1 MTVGGGGACAASV
14 HVLPP
19 QPPSHMWAHMLG
31 VWRDTWDTHTHR
43 HSHTST
49 SQSAAPLSSCSA
61 ATRLARPRPPQLE
74 ASKFTRKNENVRPFE
89 PGGEASLE
97 FYCNKNNCPLFV
109 LGSHSKKRP
118 HNLVLGRMYDFH
130 LYDALELGVEDFK
143 GIRDFG
149 AAGTAAQM
157 GNKVKRCNCA

>member
-1 MTVGGGGACAASV
+1 MSCNEPT
-14 HVLPP
+14 
-19 QPPSHMWAHMLG
+19 QLG
-31 VWRDTWDTHTHR
+31 H
-43 HSHTST
+43 
-49 SQSAAPLSSCSA
+49 PL
-61 ATRLARPRPPQLE
+61 LPQLE
-74 ASKFTRKNENVRPFE
+74 ACKFTRKNENVRPFE

-97 FYCNKNNCPLFV
+97 FYCNKNNCPLFL

-143 GIRDFG
+143 GIKDFG

-157 GNKVKRCNCA
+157 GNKVGVQQCAVCALIHDAT